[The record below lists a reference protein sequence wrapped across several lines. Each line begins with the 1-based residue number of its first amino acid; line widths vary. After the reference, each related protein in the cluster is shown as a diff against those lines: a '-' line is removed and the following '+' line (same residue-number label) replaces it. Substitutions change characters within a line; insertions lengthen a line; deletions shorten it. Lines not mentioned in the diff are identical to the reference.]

1 MDPNVK
7 EQEPNITQS
16 EQADLSLLLDVP
28 LQVIVE
34 LGRTRMTIDNLLK
47 LKQGSIVEL
56 ARVAG
61 EPLEIYVN
69 GKLIARG
76 EAVVVKEQLG
86 VRIIDVVSPER
97 RLRNL
102 Q

>member
-1 MDPNVK
+1 MDLDAK
-7 EQEPNITQS
+7 ERDTNDKQFDLT
-16 EQADLSLLLDVP
+16 DLSLLLDVP
-28 LQVIVE
+28 LQVVVE

-47 LKQGSIVEL
+47 LKQGSVVEL
-56 ARVAG
+56 DHMAG

-69 GKLIARG
+69 NKLIARG

-97 RLRNL
+97 RLKNL

>member
-1 MDPNVK
+1 MDPTK
-7 EQEPNITQS
+7 DQEVNNRQL

-28 LQVIVE
+28 LQVVVE
-34 LGRTRMTIDNLLK
+34 LGRTRMTIDSLLR
-47 LKQGSIVEL
+47 LKQGSVVEL
-56 ARVAG
+56 DRIAG

-69 GKLIARG
+69 NKLIARG

-86 VRIIDVVSPER
+86 VRIVDVVSPER
-97 RLRNL
+97 RLKNL

>member
-1 MDPNVK
+1 
-7 EQEPNITQS
+7 
-16 EQADLSLLLDVP
+16 
-28 LQVIVE
+28 VIVE

-56 ARVAG
+56 ARAAG
-61 EPLEIYVN
+61 EPLDIYVN

-76 EAVVVKEQLG
+76 EAVVVKAQLG
-86 VRIIDVVSPER
+86 VRIIDVVSQER

>member
-1 MDPNVK
+1 MESNPK
-7 EQEPNITQS
+7 EAEPTIQPS

-56 ARVAG
+56 DRIAG

-69 GKLIARG
+69 NKLIARG

-97 RLRNL
+97 RLKNL

>member
-1 MDPNVK
+1 MESSTKDA
-7 EQEPNITQS
+7 EYTTQLS
-16 EQADLSLLLDVP
+16 EQNDLSLLLDVP

-34 LGRTRMTIDNLLK
+34 LGRTRMTIDHLLK

-56 ARVAG
+56 DRLAG

-69 GKLIARG
+69 NKLIARG

-97 RLRNL
+97 RLKNL

>member
-1 MDPNVK
+1 MESSTKDT
-7 EQEPNITQS
+7 EHMTQMA

-56 ARVAG
+56 DRIAG

-69 GKLIARG
+69 NKFIARG

-97 RLRNL
+97 RLKNL

>member
-1 MDPNVK
+1 MDVHVK
-7 EQEPNITQS
+7 EQEENNNQL
-16 EQADLSLLLDVP
+16 EQTDLSLLLDVP

-56 ARVAG
+56 DHQAG

-69 GKLIARG
+69 NKLIARG

-97 RLRNL
+97 RLKNL

>member
-1 MDPNVK
+1 MESSTKAAEHTTPM
-7 EQEPNITQS
+7 S

-34 LGRTRMTIDNLLK
+34 LGRTRMTIDHLLK

-56 ARVAG
+56 DRVAG

-69 GKLIARG
+69 NKLIARG

-97 RLRNL
+97 RLKNL

>member
-1 MDPNVK
+1 MSTNGT
-7 EQEPNITQS
+7 EQDTGHLGA

-56 ARVAG
+56 ARAAG
-61 EPLEIYVN
+61 EPLDIYVN

-86 VRIIDVVSPER
+86 VRIIDVVSQER

>member
-1 MDPNVK
+1 MDSNAK
-7 EQEPNITQS
+7 EQEENNTQL

-34 LGRTRMTIDNLLK
+34 LGRTRMTIDKLLK

-56 ARVAG
+56 DHLAG
-61 EPLEIYVN
+61 EPLEMYVN
-69 GKLIARG
+69 NKLIARG

-97 RLRNL
+97 RLKNL

>member
-1 MDPNVK
+1 MELSPK
-7 EQEPNITQS
+7 EPERTTQLS

-56 ARVAG
+56 DRMAG

-69 GKLIARG
+69 NTLLARG

-86 VRIIDVVSPER
+86 LRIIDVVSPER
-97 RLRNL
+97 RLKNL

>member
-1 MDPNVK
+1 MESNTRDAEATTPL
-7 EQEPNITQS
+7 S

-34 LGRTRMTIDNLLK
+34 LGRTRMTIDNLLR

-56 ARVAG
+56 DRMAG

-69 GKLIARG
+69 NKLIARG

-97 RLRNL
+97 RLKNL

>member
-1 MDPNVK
+1 M
-7 EQEPNITQS
+7 EPNTKDAEPTTQPA
-16 EQADLSLLLDVP
+16 EHADLSLLFDVP

-56 ARVAG
+56 ERMAG
-61 EPLEIYVN
+61 EPLELYVN
-69 GKLIARG
+69 NKLIARG

-97 RLRNL
+97 RLKNL

>member
-1 MDPNVK
+1 MELGTK
-7 EQEPNITQS
+7 EPERTTQLP

-34 LGRTRMTIDNLLK
+34 LGRTRMTINHLLK

-56 ARVAG
+56 DRMAG

-69 GKLIARG
+69 NTLLARG

-86 VRIIDVVSPER
+86 LRIIDVVSPER
-97 RLRNL
+97 RLKNL